1 MKDFIRKFQ
10 KIRPANNSIVL
21 TSAILFAV
29 VAIISS
35 FCLVTN
41 RQIHH
46 RLKNIAVS
54 ESEQAL
60 QQSVDTVST
69 SFHYIW
75 ESFTNSS
82 LIHSFTRILTE
93 GTGSGNPNL
102 VYANLLSLSDELRNH
117 FYTYAYIQDVG
128 LFIRNGDKD
137 YWCTT
142 RIVSDDFRR
151 DYDNGLFS
159 FDEMSYDSFRD
170 MLLNSADNRIVRQ
183 DYYVGYVQS
192 RYSSP
197 YSGQMLFMVYP
208 ISLNQPSLK
217 SFAVMQIDLD
227 RIREELTSFQYCGE
241 YFGLYSH
248 GRPVYAT
255 DPGMEL
261 PESDA
266 DPCFQ
271 DDSGTY
277 YIRNF
282 INELGLTCYLSL
294 DSNKIYQ
301 GISPFSRLLGIL
313 FFILAATG
321 LLFVCFLFY
330 YWLIPILKISL
341 SLPSSSGERNAVA
354 RISHHLTELS
364 TQNAEAA
371 DQLLHYQKSL
381 ALKKIYLGQASFPAD
396 HSALADFVPVE
407 EVNFRCICIGCLK
420 EKAVHLF
427 DPESIIGQL
436 RKVSLTAA
444 AYTVIDDIFTC
455 LILQSDNHVY
465 ADSQVFF
472 GSLNDLLSALNE
484 ENSGQFA
491 IGISD
496 VYNSADSIPQA
507 YQEARKSWQSAFFW
521 QNAAVVFNTSLSQYS
536 SSYFVSY
543 DQLDSLYQAIVT
555 NHKDTALKI
564 FDQLVAEN
572 FENSKSGRQRALYCQ
587 QFTTDILGVLVRI
600 STQFDIYAVVES
612 YMSMNAQTSLQ
623 RRISLLREAIIES
636 CEFIPIHDYDTDLIN
651 AILKYCDE
659 HYADYQLSLSSLAD
673 QFHLSKSSISK
684 YFKANSG
691 VNFSAY
697 IEKLRIQQAEKLI
710 MEKKLSIREIAE
722 EVGYQNITTFYNA
735 FRKIEKCTPTEWRQ
749 QKEILERY

>member
-1 MKDFIRKFQ
+1 ML
-10 KIRPANNSIVL
+10 L
-21 TSAILFAV
+21 TVSILFSV
-29 VAIISS
+29 VAIISL
-35 FCLVTN
+35 FCLITY
-41 RQIHH
+41 RQIHN
-46 RLKNIAVS
+46 RLKTIAIS
-54 ESEQAL
+54 ESEQAIE
-60 QQSVDTVST
+60 QSTETIST

-75 ESFTNSS
+75 ESFTGAP
-82 LIHSFTRILTE
+82 LINSFTSILSE
-93 GTGSGNPNL
+93 GMGSGSL
-102 VYANLLSLSDELRNH
+102 TYSNLLSLSAELRNH
-117 FYTYAYIQDVG
+117 FYAYAYIQDVG
-128 LFIRNGDKD
+128 LFIRDGDKD

-142 RIVSDDFRR
+142 KVISDDFRR
-151 DYDNGLFS
+151 DYGNELFT
-159 FDEMSYDSFRD
+159 FGDMSYDSFSD
-170 MLLNSADNRIVRQ
+170 MLMNSVDNRIVRQ
-183 DYYVGYVQS
+183 DYYAGYVHS
-192 RYSSP
+192 RYGNAS
-197 YSGQMLFMVYP
+197 YSGQMLYLVYP
-208 ISLNQPSLK
+208 IKLSQPSPEA
-217 SFAVMQIDLD
+217 FAIMQINLD
-227 RIREELTSFQYCGE
+227 RMREELTSSQYCGS

-248 GRPVYAT
+248 NQPVYST
-255 DPGMEL
+255 DSNLDFSNIKEDFL
-261 PESDA
+261 
-266 DPCFQ
+266 FQ
-271 DDSGTY
+271 DDNGTY
-277 YIRNF
+277 YLKNF
-282 INELGLTCYLSL
+282 INELGLTCYISL
-294 DSNKIYQ
+294 DSDKIYD
-301 GISPFSRLLGIL
+301 GMLPFSRLLSIL
-313 FFILAATG
+313 FVILLVTG
-321 LLFVCFLFY
+321 AVFVCFLFY
-330 YWLIPILKISL
+330 YWLIPITRISV
-341 SLPSSSGERNAVA
+341 SLPSTSNGKNAVE
-354 RISHHLTELS
+354 RIHHHLSELS
-364 TQNAEAA
+364 AENAETS
-371 DQLLHYQKSL
+371 DKLFQYQKDQV
-381 ALKKIYLGQASFPAD
+381 LKKIYLGQSASLTT
-396 HSALADFVPVE
+396 SASLTDLATVKE
-407 EVNFRCICIGCLK
+407 NNYRCICIGYLK
-420 EKAVHLF
+420 EKDSPHLE
-427 DPESIIGQL
+427 PEYIMEQIGNY
-436 RKVSLTAA
+436 SLAA
-444 AYTVIDDIFTC
+444 ICHTVIDDIFTC

-521 QNAAVVFNTSLSQYS
+521 QNAAVVFNTSLFQYS

-659 HYADYQLSLSSLAD
+659 HYADYQLSRSSLAD